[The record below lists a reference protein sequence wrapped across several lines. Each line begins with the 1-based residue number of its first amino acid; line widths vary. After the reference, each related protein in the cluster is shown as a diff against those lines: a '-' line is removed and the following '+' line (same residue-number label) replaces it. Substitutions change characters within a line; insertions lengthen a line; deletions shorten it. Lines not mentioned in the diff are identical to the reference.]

1 MSLFYIDNNGN
12 KNFSEIAYKKI
23 LETSPNAIIITDLDG
38 KIVFTSKR
46 AINFFRQK
54 ESSSLIGED
63 VISLLP
69 DEEKEHGKDI
79 IKKAIFNEIFEDELL
94 TFYDEKNNKIYVNV
108 NASIIKNEKNTPEAI
123 IFTARNITEK
133 IIEEK
138 ELYFIKHVVDHSI
151 SLIIWFDEKA
161 NIKFVNKTALKLLGY
176 KEEELLQ
183 KKYYNLEPSQKGI
196 DWNKFIFDLK
206 LKKYLTYESIIYTKE
221 NFSFPVEATIYYFN
235 FKGEEVFCA
244 FLRNISERRKAEHD
258 LKESELFY
266 RSIIDQS
273 FAGVFLVNADTL
285 KITYTNQAFS
295 DILGYTKDE
304 LKQKT
309 LCDLFSINKI
319 NDDENCDS
327 YKAKLNIP
335 KGEFTCQKKDGTPVY
350 LYLNSSNITYN
361 GENLISVIAT
371 DITKLKLTENALK
384 ESEEKF
390 KLFADFT
397 YDWEY
402 WVSPENNI
410 IYITPSCQ
418 QITGYSTQEFMNDP
432 LLLEKIVHPKS
443 KSLFQK
449 HIYDERNTGKSFNI
463 SFKIITKF
471 GEVRWINHLCQPVF
485 NKDGKYCGRRVSNRD
500 FTERKL
506 AEDLLAESESRYR
519 AVVENQSDIICQHD
533 ENGIIY
539 FVNNAFC
546 KFFQKK
552 YDELIG
558 SNSLNFLQPNIRE
571 EAKELF
577 NKIKEDK
584 SIEHFESQIFLESG
598 ETKWIH
604 WTIQPIFDSNNK
616 FIEFLSVG
624 RDITERKF
632 AEEALEEEKQRLKVT
647 LKSIGDA
654 VITLDTEGKIQLLSR
669 AAEELF
675 EMTTNELR
683 NQYFSKIFNAY
694 YYNEDKPFI
703 ENFYFEVIDGGITY
717 ESKKPLL
724 YTTKSGN
731 KVILNFSASPIRD
744 KYFNIYGIVIVLK
757 NITEAV
763 KNAETIINSQKLE
776 SIGHLAAGIAH
787 EFNNILTAI
796 LGNISLSKAILKN
809 DFPKVTK
816 RLEEAEKASLRA
828 KDVAQQLITFAKGGE
843 PIKTEFNIENVIKDI
858 SSYIFSNTNIK
869 VDYNFII
876 KDMVIKADINQIR
889 QMLSNVLLNS
899 LESMSEGGNIY
910 ISLNYSNDED
920 TKNENNENNTHI
932 LIEIKDTGCGIPSNI
947 MSKIFNPYFTTKPK
961 GRGLGLTTAYYI
973 AQRHNGTLS
982 ISSTPGLGT
991 TVFIK
996 LPVE

>member
-1 MSLFYIDNNGN
+1 MSLFYFDNNG
-12 KNFSEIAYKKI
+12 KKIFSEIAYHKI
-23 LETSPNAIIITDLDG
+23 LESSPNAILITDLEG
-38 KIVFTSKR
+38 KIVFASKR
-46 AINFFRQK
+46 TLNFFGIND
-54 ESSSLIGED
+54 SSSLIGKD
-63 VISLLP
+63 VIDLLP
-69 DEEKEHGKDI
+69 NEEKEHGKDTL
-79 IKKAIFNEIFEDELL
+79 KKAIFEEILENELF
-94 TFYDEKNNKIYVNV
+94 TFYDKKNNKIYIEINS
-108 NASIIKNEKNTPEAI
+108 SIIKNEQNTLEAI

-133 IIEEK
+133 IIREK
-138 ELYFIKHVVDHSI
+138 ELILVKHVVDRSL

-161 NIKFVNKTALKLLGY
+161 NLKFVNKTTLDLLGY

-183 KKYYNLEPSQKGI
+183 KKYYHIEQSLRDI

-206 LKKYLTYESIIYTKE
+206 LKNHFTYESIIYTKE
-221 NFSFPVEATIYYFN
+221 NFSFPVEVTIYYFN
-235 FKGEEVFCA
+235 FKEEIFCA
-244 FLRNISERRKAEHD
+244 FLKNISERKKAEYD
-258 LKESELFY
+258 LKQSELFY

-273 FAGVFLVNADTL
+273 FAGVFLVNSDTL
-285 KITYTNQAFS
+285 MITYSNQAFCN
-295 DILGYTKDE
+295 ILGYTKEE
-304 LKQKT
+304 LKQIK
-309 LCDLFSINKI
+309 LCDLFPITQSP
-319 NDDENCDS
+319 DDEKCNS
-327 YKAKLNIP
+327 YKSKIDLP
-335 KGEFTCQKKDGTPVY
+335 KGEFIFQRKDGSNVY
-350 LYLNSSNITYN
+350 LYLSSNNITYKD
-361 GENLISVIAT
+361 ENLISVIAT

-402 WVSPENNI
+402 WIGPENNI
-410 IYITPSCQ
+410 VYITPSCQ
-418 QITGYSTQEFMNDP
+418 RITGYSAQEFMNDP

-443 KSLFQK
+443 KSLFQRHK
-449 HIYDERNTGKSFNI
+449 YDETNTNKSSNI

-471 GEVRWINHLCQPVF
+471 GEIRWINHLCQPVF
-485 NKDGKYCGRRVSNRD
+485 NKDGNYCGRRISNRD

-546 KFFQKK
+546 KLFQKK

-558 SNSLNFLQPNIRE
+558 SNSLNFLQPNTRE
-571 EAKELF
+571 ETKELF
-577 NKIKEDK
+577 IKIKKDK
-584 SIEHFESQIFLESG
+584 NIEHYESQIFLENG

-624 RDITERKF
+624 RDVTERKF

-647 LKSIGDA
+647 LRSIGDA
-654 VITLDTEGKIQLLSR
+654 VITLDTVGRIQLLSR

-675 EMTTNELR
+675 EMNVDELK

-694 YYNEDKPFI
+694 YYNEDIPFDD
-703 ENFYFEVIDGGITY
+703 NFYFEVIDGGKTY
-717 ESKKPLL
+717 ETNKPLF

-731 KVILNFSASPIRD
+731 KVILSFSASPIRD

-757 NITEAV
+757 NITEAI
-763 KNAETIINSQKLE
+763 KNSEIIINSQKLE

-796 LGNISLSKAILKN
+796 LGNISLSKVLLN
-809 DFPKVTK
+809 DDNPKVTK

-828 KDVAQQLITFAKGGE
+828 KDVAQQLITFAKGGD
-843 PIKTEFNIENVIKDI
+843 PIKTEFNIVNVIKDI
-858 SSYIFSNTNIK
+858 TSYIFNDTNIK
-869 VDYNFII
+869 VEFSFI
-876 KDMVIKADINQIR
+876 KNKLDIKADINQIR
-889 QMLSNVLLNS
+889 QMLSNILINS
-899 LESMSEGGNIY
+899 LEAMPEGGSIT
-910 ISLNYSNDED
+910 ISLNLIKDEVDKNISNSY
-920 TKNENNENNTHI
+920 I
-932 LIEIKDTGCGIPSNI
+932 LIEIKDTGSGIPQNI
-947 MSKIFNPYFTTKPK
+947 ISKVFNPYFTTKPK

-982 ISSTPGLGT
+982 IDSTPGLGT
-991 TVFIK
+991 TVSIE
-996 LPVE
+996 LPNE